1 MGAGLS
7 YRGLVYYYHSEKHD
21 SMQVDMVLENEVR
34 VLHLDP
40 QAAGRDCATLARL
53 ELLRPQNLTP

>member
-1 MGAGLS
+1 LGAGLS

-40 QAAGRDCATLARL
+40 QAAGRD
-53 ELLRPQNLTP
+53 